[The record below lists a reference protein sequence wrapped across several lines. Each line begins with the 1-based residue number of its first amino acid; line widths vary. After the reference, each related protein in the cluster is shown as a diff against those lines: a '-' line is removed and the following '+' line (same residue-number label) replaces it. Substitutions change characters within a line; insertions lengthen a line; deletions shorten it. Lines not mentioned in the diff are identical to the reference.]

1 MSVSESCRNP
11 RRVIGFSLVEMMV
24 ALAFIAILMAGMF
37 QVFAS
42 STSAFMAVNETM
54 AVQRNAR
61 WGLNL
66 LQDDVLEAGFLFPIR
81 PAPGGLL
88 AGSTFQPPLL
98 MQATDY
104 TPDGAAG
111 PVDELQIVMDFP
123 LDIQGQASAPIS
135 VGVSQFSA
143 SIPTGAGAIQT
154 GDLVFI
160 QDAGAE
166 FPTVSAPPDSGTAVT
181 ITLKST
187 ESAAIDPATGT
198 PYNALSPAGGF
209 KNPHP
214 VGMPFTIIRPSQ
226 VVRFTVVPRSL
237 DPSDATIKVPC
248 LVRQS
253 RTLVPG
259 EIWAPDENTPPPNA
273 NEQVLLENVIG
284 FAVDWSIDG
293 GRTWLR
299 ATAGNTWNS
308 ISTALDPLLKN
319 NLSPFIKQSGGVF
332 NPALPMWTLF
342 TPILIRI
349 DLTTRST
356 MQRTEFSATNSATN
370 PSVAYRIRRE
380 TLMLSPRNCGVG
392 L

>member
-1 MSVSESCRNP
+1 
-11 RRVIGFSLVEMMV
+11 MV

-66 LQDDVLEAGFLFPIR
+66 LQDEVLEAGFLFPIR

-88 AGSTFQPPLL
+88 AGSTYQPPLL

-104 TPDGAAG
+104 TPNGAAG

-123 LDIQGQASAPIS
+123 LDIQGQASANIA
-135 VGVSQFSA
+135 VGASQFSA

-166 FPTVSAPPDSGTAVT
+166 FPTVNAPPGSGTAVT
-181 ITLKST
+181 IALKAT

-198 PYNALSPAGGF
+198 PYNALSPTGGF
-209 KNPHP
+209 KNPHSA
-214 VGMPFTIIRPSQ
+214 GMPFTIVRPSQ

-259 EIWAPDENTPPPNA
+259 EIWAPDKNTATNTAPET
-273 NEQVLLENVIG
+273 EQVLLENVIG

-293 GRTWLR
+293 GKTWLR
-299 ATAGNTWNS
+299 ATAGNTWGT
-308 ISTALDPLLKN
+308 ISTALNPLLKN
-319 NLSPFIKQSGGVF
+319 NLSPFIKQSGGLF

-356 MQRTEFSATNSATN
+356 MQRTEFSATNSATS

-380 TLMLSPRNCGVG
+380 TLMLSPRNCGTG